1 MHTTTHC
8 QICKKKEALSTYY
21 MDSDSTAECIAI
33 LNSCELCENCYDA
46 AEMGRILVEGWTM
59 THKGLQLVWHK
70 DTSTYYSSSDSE

>member
-21 MDSDSTAECIAI
+21 MDSDSTECIAI
-33 LNSCELCENCYDA
+33 LNSCELCEECYDA

-70 DTSTYYSSSDSE
+70 DTNTYYSSSDSE